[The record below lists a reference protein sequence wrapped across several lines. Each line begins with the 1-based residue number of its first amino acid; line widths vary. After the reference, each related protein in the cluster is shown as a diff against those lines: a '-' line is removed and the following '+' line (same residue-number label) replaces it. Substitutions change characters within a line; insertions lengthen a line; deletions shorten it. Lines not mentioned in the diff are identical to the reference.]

1 MSRTREILSVFWR
14 YGFGPL
20 LREAGWRGLP
30 FRRPPVPESMSRG
43 ERLRRALEEL
53 GPAFVKAGQM
63 LSTRA
68 DLLPEDVLEE
78 LALLQDRVP
87 PDPFPAIRQVVEE
100 ELGRPL
106 PEVFPRFDP
115 QPLGSASLAQVH
127 LASLPDGREVV
138 VKVQRPGVRER
149 VETDLELL
157 LRFARLAER
166 RTVWGRMYRVGET
179 AEEVAR
185 AVREELDYRLEAGR
199 VELFRRKYRHHPRLA
214 VPAVHRELTTQRVLT
229 MERIEGFRLGE
240 LPPEA
245 DRQALATLL
254 VTTLLRQILKDGVFH
269 ADPHP
274 GNLLFVPQDGT
285 YRLAFLDFGMVGRL
299 GSPVREA
306 LVALVLALLERD
318 SHALLRSLRRLGA
331 VPPEVDVSSLRRDL
345 EVLRDRYLDL
355 PLSQISL
362 SEVTRS
368 LFALA
373 YRHRLHIPSELALVG
388 RALLTLEGVAVRLDP
403 GVRVVELAEPLGR
416 ELLRERLSSRGL
428 LRRLGR
434 EAARAVEDLFALPD
448 LLRDFAEHLRRGTL
462 PLALELG
469 ELERFLRKL
478 DQVASRLSLS
488 LLLLAYSVL
497 MAGVIVAWS
506 LKGQSSL
513 LWRVPVLEI
522 GFFFASL
529 LFAWILWSIVRGG
542 QGR

>member
-14 YGFGPL
+14 YGFGPFI
-20 LREAGWRGLP
+20 REVGWRGFP
-30 FRRPPVPESMSRG
+30 FRRAPVPETMSRG

-53 GPAFVKAGQM
+53 GPAFVKVGQM

-68 DLLPEDVLEE
+68 DLLPEDVLTD
-78 LALLQDRVP
+78 LALLQDQVP
-87 PDPFPAIRQVVEE
+87 PHPLPAIRQVVEE

-106 PEVFPRFDP
+106 SEVFPRFDP
-115 QPLGSASLAQVH
+115 EPLGSASLAQVH

-138 VKVQRPGVRER
+138 VKVQRPEVQER
-149 VETDLELL
+149 VERDLQLL
-157 LRFARLAER
+157 LRFARMAER
-166 RTVWGRMYRVGET
+166 RTAWGRMYRAGET

-185 AVREELDYRLEAGR
+185 AVREELDYLLEAR
-199 VELFRRKYRHHPRLA
+199 RIELFRQKYRRDPRLA
-214 VPAVHRELTTQRVLT
+214 IPAVHWELTTRRVLT
-229 MERIEGFRLGE
+229 MERIKGFRLGE

-245 DRQALATLL
+245 DRQALVALL
-254 VTTLLRQILKDGVFH
+254 VTTLLRQILKDGLFH

-274 GNLLFVPQDGT
+274 GNLLFVPEDGA

-299 GSPVREA
+299 SSPVREA
-306 LVALVLALLERD
+306 LGALVLALLERD

-331 VPPEVDVSSLRRDL
+331 IPPETDLPSLRRDL
-345 EVLRDRYLDL
+345 EALRDRYLDL
-355 PLSQISL
+355 PLSQVSL
-362 SEVTRS
+362 SEATRS

-373 YRHRLHIPSELALVG
+373 YRHRLRIPPELALVG
-388 RALLTLEGVAVRLDP
+388 RALLTLEGVAARLDP

-416 ELLRERLSSRGL
+416 ELLRERLSP
-428 LRRLGR
+428 RRFFRRFGR
-434 EAARAVEDLFALPD
+434 EAARALEDLLELPD
-448 LLRDFAEHLRRGTL
+448 LLRDFAEHLHRGTL

-522 GFFFASL
+522 GFFFTSL
-529 LFAWILWSIVRGG
+529 LFAWILWSILWGG
-542 QGR
+542 RER